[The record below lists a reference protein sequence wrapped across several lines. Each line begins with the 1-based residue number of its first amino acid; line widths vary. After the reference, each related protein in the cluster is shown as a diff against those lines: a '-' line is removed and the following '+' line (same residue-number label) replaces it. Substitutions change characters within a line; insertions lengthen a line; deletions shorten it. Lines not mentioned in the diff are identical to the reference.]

1 MRIAIGIFLAFVLSD
16 GIVRS
21 FTLAP
26 LPRAVSLHSTC
37 SKLGAA
43 ASENEKTPAKIQPDI
58 LEPFLPAAD
67 PMYPVRGPVGEGDFI
82 LSRSGGPVEEELSDE
97 NLLRILRI
105 ECSDLEVRVNVLYG
119 EARSWERRGCTVLS
133 SWHHTYC
140 LLNRSTHS
148 CGNV

>member
-1 MRIAIGIFLAFVLSD
+1 MRSAIGIFVAFVLSD

-21 FTLAP
+21 FTLTP
-26 LPRAVSLHSTC
+26 LLPRAVSLHSTC
-37 SKLGAA
+37 SELGAA

-67 PMYPVRGPVGEGDFI
+67 PMYPVRGLVGEGDFI
-82 LSRSGGPVEEELSDE
+82 LSRRGVPLEEELSNE

-119 EARSWERRGCTVLS
+119 EARSWERHECTQFMAS
-133 SWHHTYC
+133 HC
-140 LLNRSTHS
+140 LV
-148 CGNV
+148 CE